1 MTLGHRA
8 CCLPRAVGAYCSEL
22 NLKGDCEM
30 QRLLIEPPV
39 GGVLVGSLLDA
50 ARFWTRI
57 LKEHALF
64 IRLGLPA
71 DQVELR
77 AEAQA
82 FFDLFEE
89 LEARVNEVQSIDPGL
104 LQDLIEAVNGIIAF
118 KRRLLGLQV
127 ECKIAP
133 CLYPLLVDHITR
145 EAVNFLN
152 LLKDGAPEDPLDAIL
167 AIEVF
172 WLRQMKEHIEF
183 VRGLLDP
190 SERLLI
196 VETDAFSATFS
207 RLLEEARDLAS
218 MNFQAQPDSFNT
230 VTRFTD
236 TALENLTRLRDFKA
250 AAHEL
255 ALLCQLLSIVSTPLL
270 LDHIRREA
278 DRALVEIGALRELLD
293 GGEE

>member
-1 MTLGHRA
+1 
-8 CCLPRAVGAYCSEL
+8 
-22 NLKGDCEM
+22 M

-89 LEARVNEVQSIDPGL
+89 LQARVNEAQSIGL
-104 LQDLIEAVNGIIAF
+104 CLLGDLIEAVNGIIAF

-172 WLRQMKEHIEF
+172 WLRQMKEHVEF

-207 RLLEEARDLAS
+207 RLLDEARDLAS

-236 TALENLTRLRDFKA
+236 SVLENITRLRDFKA

-278 DRALVEIGALRELLD
+278 DRALLEIGQLRQLLD
-293 GGEE
+293 GAEE